1 MPLEP
6 LSPAAFAFIAQVEEA
21 FATLLRSAGRL
32 ETSVGETGLGESGFD
47 ETGLGGKL
55 LYAGDLDEPAR
66 IFTVAANIAGAAT
79 LAASA
84 DPSAARQA
92 MRDGVVDFLVN
103 SLDEALRILKNQVR
117 KREPVAVCVSVA
129 ADSIEREMRAR
140 GVVSDLSFSED
151 FTGAHVRWKEL
162 TGEPTRKPHDHGT
175 PVESHAPGQGGEVG
189 EGRTWFTWRVCDAPA
204 LWLPKLDALAL
215 DSLSPE
221 DGLARRWIER
231 APRYLGRLAHNAR
244 TLHITQQQTAQILA
258 RFGTAG
264 IGVPVEITLG
274 PWGDS
279 HAHPPAPASISSVPQ
294 VP

>member
-32 ETSVGETGLGESGFD
+32 ETSVGEAGLGEA
-47 ETGLGGKL
+47 GLGGKL
-55 LYAGDLDEPAR
+55 LYAGGLDEPAR

-84 DPSAARQA
+84 DPAAARQA

-129 ADSIEREMRAR
+129 AGSIEREMRAR
-140 GVVSDLSFSED
+140 GVVPDLSFSED
-151 FTGAHVRWKEL
+151 FTGARVRWKEL
-162 TGEPTRKPHDHGT
+162 TGEPTRKPK
-175 PVESHAPGQGGEVG
+175 ERSAPPEILAAA
-189 EGRTWFTWRVCDAPA
+189 EEEEAPAEKNWLTWRVADSPA
-204 LWLPKLDALAL
+204 LWLPKLDALVL
-215 DSLSPE
+215 DSLPR
-221 DGLARRWIER
+221 DARIARRWMER

-244 TLHITQQQTAQILA
+244 TLRITQQQTAQILA
-258 RFGTAG
+258 RFSTAG

-279 HAHPPAPASISSVPQ
+279 QAHPPAPASISSVP
-294 VP
+294 